1 MGNKIFLMLSKPP
14 NPKHQYTKISM
25 TEIPNNSK
33 SFPYWNLVIEYYL
46 EFELLGFDILSSR
59 RHFFSNRKSVT
70 KYFRR

>member
-1 MGNKIFLMLSKPP
+1 
-14 NPKHQYTKISM
+14 M

-46 EFELLGFDILSSR
+46 EFGIWLLGFDILSRR